1 MTQIEAPDRDSS
13 RMSRPAANEPWDESP
28 EPEIA
33 SADLTAEQI
42 ARLNHGALRLLARLV
57 LVQLVAVVA
66 VVLVAWGW
74 AGAAA
79 AVSALVGAG
88 SYALPNVLFA
98 LRLMFSAVGV
108 GKASPVTFFL
118 GEFLK
123 LGATAAL
130 LVLGVSLAG
139 GALVWPAL
147 IAGLIVALKSHYAL
161 SLFKSS

>member
-1 MTQIEAPDRDSS
+1 MTHIEASDRDPS
-13 RMSRPAANEPWDESP
+13 RMSRPAANEPWE
-28 EPEIA
+28 EIP
-33 SADLTAEQI
+33 DPDIPPDGLTAEQI
-42 ARLNHGALRLLARLV
+42 ARLNHGALRTLMRLVMVQLAAVVVVLLA
-57 LVQLVAVVA
+57 
-66 VVLVAWGW
+66 AWGW
-74 AGAAA
+74 LGAAA

-130 LVLGVSLAG
+130 LVLGASLVK

-147 IAGLIVALKSHYAL
+147 IAGLIV
-161 SLFKSS
+161 